1 MANLSFLDSI
11 VHCVNILV
19 SKVHYASYLDYKG
32 EFCKNKHVSYFKHYT
47 RGQGNVNF
55 KNSECCPN
63 HHFCHLMWGFILH
76 LVLKNIVAKYGK
88 TVLQIS
94 CFLTHVNNII
104 SSSILT
110 ETTFSRF
117 SVYNLSTH
125 NIGNSSF
132 LSIVSKYQTYSH
144 WPLYH
149 L

>member
-1 MANLSFLDSI
+1 MVNFKKRPYLGIKATNQKSKTTFFSSTLKVRKKKVPLFFYFRLPCWDMANLSFLDSI

-76 LVLKNIVAKYGK
+76 LVILV
-88 TVLQIS
+88 S
-94 CFLTHVNNII
+94 LTRKSN
-104 SSSILT
+104 
-110 ETTFSRF
+110 FGF
-117 SVYNLSTH
+117 
-125 NIGNSSF
+125 
-132 LSIVSKYQTYSH
+132 QTDKQT
-144 WPLYH
+144 
-149 L
+149 